1 MITEK
6 EQTTEWNGIH
16 SPESD
21 SRLFKNEKDYLVN
34 GQRKTRRQIKQK
46 NPFTASLCP
55 KINYNWV
62 RELIK
67 QL

>member
-16 SPESD
+16 SPEGD

-46 NPFTASLCP
+46 NPFYSLTLP
-55 KINYNWV
+55 QNK
-62 RELIK
+62 L
-67 QL
+67 QLG